1 MTAFQDLL
9 TLERAFIL
17 RDPQKES
24 NFGKSSGGASS
35 SIHCNTFWDAA
46 AADEDVA
53 SLSSTSMAFESS
65 RLHALL
71 LLAPAA

>member
-35 SIHCNTFWDAA
+35 FIHSNTFWD
-46 AADEDVA
+46 ADEDVA

-65 RLHALL
+65 RLHVLL
-71 LLAPAA
+71 LLAPAAWA